1 MRTRALIL
9 GYPLIELI
17 TAYAVAQAIGWG
29 WTLVLLL
36 VGLPIGFAIMRNAGA
51 AAMVDMQQAAAAG
64 TPVDQG
70 RHGATMLGG
79 LLIAIPGFWTDLIGL
94 ILIIP
99 ITQRPLRARAAA
111 WLDAR
116 MGTLRMPGL
125 YDARAFRQP
134 GFGGDVVQGT
144 VIRVEDLRQQEPPDP
159 RELT

>member
-70 RHGATMLGG
+70 GT
-79 LLIAIPGFWTDLIGL
+79 
-94 ILIIP
+94 
-99 ITQRPLRARAAA
+99 ARRCLVAC
-111 WLDAR
+111 
-116 MGTLRMPGL
+116 
-125 YDARAFRQP
+125 
-134 GFGGDVVQGT
+134 
-144 VIRVEDLRQQEPPDP
+144 
-159 RELT
+159 